1 MKKESLIRRMLFVC
15 ALFSSF
21 IVFLIIIFLLQE
33 GAPALTWDF
42 LTGMTWSPHNDQFGI
57 IPTLVGT
64 LYVVFGAVAI
74 AIAIG
79 IPCAIFLAE
88 FAPFWLRNVVKSSV
102 EVLVGVPSIVLGF
115 FGLLIMVPFIRNNI
129 GGMGESILAAWIIL
143 AIMILPNIITIS
155 EDALRSVPQDYR
167 TASLALGATKWQTV
181 RKVLL
186 PNAMSG
192 IRAGIVLGLGR
203 ALGETMAVLM
213 VVGNPEIPWIPTAI
227 LDRARMLTS
236 TIAIEWAYMVWGSP
250 HQHAIFA
257 LGIVL
262 FVLVSILNLVASFVI
277 KERTTKR

>member
-1 MKKESLIRRMLFVC
+1 MKKESLIRKMLFVC
-15 ALFSSF
+15 TLFSSF
-21 IVFLIIIFLLQE
+21 IVFLIIIFLMQE
-33 GAPALTWDF
+33 GIPALTWDF
-42 LTGMTWSPHNDQFGI
+42 LTGMTWSPHNNQFGI
-57 IPTLVGT
+57 VPTLIGT
-64 LYVVFGAVAI
+64 LFVVSGAVVI

-102 EVLVGVPSIVLGF
+102 EVLVGVPSIVMGF
-115 FGLLIMVPFIRNNI
+115 FGLLIVVPFIRDNI
-129 GGMGESILAAWIIL
+129 GGRGESILAAWIIL

-167 TASLALGATKWQTV
+167 AASLALGATKWQTV

-192 IRAGIVLGLGR
+192 IRAGVVLGLGR

-213 VVGNPEIPWIPTAI
+213 VVGNPEIPWIPTGI

-236 TIAIEWAYMVWGSP
+236 TIAIEWSYMIWGSP

-262 FVLVSILNLVASFVI
+262 FVLVSILNLVASFVM
-277 KERTTKR
+277 KERMIKR